1 MKKYESLVKKYA
13 QFYSRSLDELI
24 KDAKSRT
31 ELLEQRRDLQAYTKR
46 LFVQQFAKLSENE
59 RKKSSSMRTAEKYL
73 TSYSEALERI
83 IDEERRDKNEL
94 NRRRAELK
102 KVTEESFKS
111 EVKRDKAK
119 KLKQTAI
126 SAAAAT
132 LVASSLLAG
141 YAVAKGNGDKLDDK
155 QPAVSDTMPQEED
168 NAEDKILEAVGE
180 YPEIRSYENEHGE
193 FLRLDN
199 IVDINVWGYNE
210 VLKELQEYQQNN
222 PDGKYGFDMT
232 MLSPEV
238 GCGTH
243 IAESSGK
250 INCNKDNPEYQG
262 PYSVGIDDE
271 YIESINVVSRALTG
285 EDCIDPNNVANDV
298 QDPRIA
304 VKAFWYNVI
313 DNYRLLET
321 ELETQGLKGKV
332 EITDRLLLD
341 AYLNGARGSVRK
353 ILNGKDDKRPYADK
367 ILEYSE
373 VFEDYAECLA
383 EHPEIREMDSS
394 TYGKNAHIRLNKIT
408 DKYSD
413 ESRSSSESQELE

>member
-1 MKKYESLVKKYA
+1 MKKYEGLVKQYA

-31 ELLEQRRDLQAYTKR
+31 ELLEQRKDLQEYTKR
-46 LFVQQFAKLSENE
+46 VFAQQVAKLSENE
-59 RKKSSSMRTAEKYL
+59 KKKSSSMKIAEKYL
-73 TSYSEALERI
+73 TAYSESLGRI
-83 IDEERRDKNEL
+83 IDQERKDKNEL

-102 KVTEESFKS
+102 RTTEASFKS

-141 YAVAKGNGDKLDDK
+141 YASANNGGDEIGDT
-155 QPAVSDTMPQEED
+155 QPAVSDTMPQEEESTD
-168 NAEDKILEAVGE
+168 AKILEAVGE
-180 YPEIRSYENEHGE
+180 YPEVRSYENDNGE

-199 IVDINVWGYNE
+199 IVDINVWGYYE
-210 VLKELQEYQQNN
+210 VREELQKYQQNN
-222 PDGKYGFDMT
+222 PNAKYSFDMT

-243 IAESSGK
+243 IAEASGK
-250 INCNKDNPEYQG
+250 INCNKNNPEYQG
-262 PYSVGIDDE
+262 PYSIGIDDD
-271 YIESINVVSRALTG
+271 YIKSINVVSRALTG
-285 EDCIDPNNVANDV
+285 ENCIDPNNVANDI

-313 DNYRLLET
+313 DNYRLLEV

-332 EITDRLLLD
+332 EITDRLLID

-353 ILNGKDDKRPYADK
+353 VVNGNDDKRPYADK

-373 VFEDYAECLA
+373 VFEDYKESLA

-394 TYGKNAHIRLNKIT
+394 TYGKNAHIRLNEIT

-413 ESRSSSESQELE
+413 DSRSSSESQEME